1 MSEPYLRLV
10 PTPPVEVTTMM
21 QPPPPSY
28 ADRFA
33 RADVEL
39 AMVALRAVLPRQR
52 EGAICTMSLASAA
65 NLDWKLTEEAL
76 MRLLF
81 VNQVKR
87 KKDRKVFIY
96 WAGKT
101 LPAAVP
107 VVVPQRLRMFMP
119 LPWFGPRR

>member
-1 MSEPYLRLV
+1 PPPEAPVMT
-10 PTPPVEVTTMM
+10 PT
-21 QPPPPSY
+21 PPPPSY
-28 ADRFA
+28 ADRFT

-52 EGAICTMSLASAA
+52 ERAICIMSLASAA

-81 VNQVKR
+81 ENKVKR
-87 KKDRKVFIY
+87 KKDRKAYIY

-101 LPAAVP
+101 LPAPVP

-119 LPWFGPRR
+119 PPWFGPRP